1 VGSAARAGLSWE
13 TGYAGWHRR
22 PCLPSPLECWVFD
35 LSLWKLLVLAVLALI
50 IFGPERLPGM
60 AAQAGRM
67 LRELRRL
74 AEGAKAELQEG
85 LGPEFTEFSENFDMA
100 DLNPR
105 RFVRKHVMNELAGTG
120 TLLGGANGSAG
131 SGEETR
137 MPMLAPGES
146 PPYDAEAT

>member
-1 VGSAARAGLSWE
+1 
-13 TGYAGWHRR
+13 
-22 PCLPSPLECWVFD
+22 VFD

-85 LGPEFTEFSENFDMA
+85 LGPEFTEFSENFDVA

-120 TLLGGANGSAG
+120 GLLGGANGSAG

-137 MPMLAPGES
+137 MPTLAPGES